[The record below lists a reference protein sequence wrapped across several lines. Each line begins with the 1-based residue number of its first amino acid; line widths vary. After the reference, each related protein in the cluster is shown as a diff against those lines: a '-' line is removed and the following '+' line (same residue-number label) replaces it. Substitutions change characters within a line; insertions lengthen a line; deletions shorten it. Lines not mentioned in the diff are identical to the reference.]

1 MYKLSNMSGNRY
13 MTHTKKKVSRH
24 DAEGRKWA
32 NSMDRTTFATFAWAK
47 RWKKYFLYQKKLLS

>member
-32 NSMDRTTFATFAWAK
+32 NSMDRTTFATFA
-47 RWKKYFLYQKKLLS
+47 